1 MLSTVLF
8 SIIVTDLHE
17 GMESTF
23 SKFGDG
29 TELGREADAL
39 EGCAAVQRDLD
50 RLRAV
55 WRGALRGSAR
65 KVQGPAPVR
74 NNHSISTG

>member
-1 MLSTVLF
+1 MLGPILF
-8 SIIVTDLHE
+8 SIFINDLYE